1 MKPSLHTPFA
11 ICHLPSLILAAALAL
26 PLHAPA
32 GPITLATAPLANAT
46 TTSVLPNL
54 MFILDDSGSMG
65 SDYLPD
71 WVNGNYCKAVPT
83 TTGATSDCYPGSRG
97 LPPYT
102 SSDFNRIYYDP
113 SITYA
118 VPWDASLA
126 TPANKTS
133 YPGSGNTPMDG
144 YGIQTASTTALT
156 TSYPDVEYCTD
167 ATYSDCL
174 RNDNYLLPGTV
185 NSKSYTT
192 KHETTAA
199 GSKSVATGTVAAPT
213 TATRTLGPYYY
224 VMVPGEYC
232 TDLGMTSCITAAAP
246 DAAHP
251 FPARV
256 RWCNSTDLSTCKAT
270 QDSTYQYA
278 RYPTVVITAGVAA
291 GVSSGQITATNTPQ
305 STCSGG
311 GCTKPTCTI
320 SASSSSCTAGTVAAC
335 NALASTA
342 KTVITSIK
350 LISASHPAPG
360 TELLMESLTYCNGSG
375 TSSTR
380 NNGLAA
386 AIQARIGNSFIASLP
401 GSSNIV
407 AITTPDGT
415 YNAATLNASWTSAA
429 AFSLAITTAF
439 SGGSAAVDPVV
450 VPGSFQRV
458 DIVTGQTYGNIV
470 VGTTTIVNR
479 TTRTDCAAAP
489 NCTYAEELSN
499 FANWYAWYRTRM
511 QMMKTSA
518 SRAFK
523 TIDNKYRVGFITI
536 DKAPTT
542 NQYLKIDTFNSGAG
556 NQKAKWYAML
566 FAQNPSPYTPLRGAL
581 SRVGRIFAGKN
592 PLALSPSDDP
602 MQYSCQ
608 QNFALLTTDGYWNTH
623 DETASYGPNTV
634 SGGALG
640 NMDGGSTPRPMYE
653 GPSASSG
660 SLADVAKYYYDTDLR
675 TSALGN
681 CTGSLGLDVCENN
694 VFVSSTDNNVQQHM
708 TTFTLGLG
716 VDGTLVY
723 QSDYKTATSG
733 DYYKLKNGLSTTV
746 GGVTTAVNWPV
757 PVSDTVTAVD
767 DLWHAAV
774 NGQGSYFSAK
784 NPAELASGLNDALA
798 AIGAKIGSGA
808 AAATSTLN
816 PVSGNNYAYVASY
829 TTVRWTGNLEARS
842 INIDT
847 GDVSEAAT
855 WCVENTVAGTCIAP
869 GAVVAETS
877 GASTIYNCVTPGA
890 TAGTCASPGVLVG
903 TECKVEL
910 PVACTGTMAAKVGA
924 ASDSRTIYTKGSA
937 GSLVPF
943 VYANLNATDFDAT
956 KLATLSQWPLLTAAQ
971 KTTAAGANLVNFLRG
986 QNGYEDRA
994 SNAVNDR
1001 LYRYRDAVLGDAVES
1016 QPAYLAKPTFSYTD
1030 PGYSAYQTA
1039 QAGRAGT
1046 VYMGTNDGMMH
1057 AFNAANGQERWAY
1070 VPSMV
1075 IPNMW
1080 KLADKNYSTMHTY
1093 YVNGSA
1099 VISDF
1104 CTANCALSSATWKTI
1119 LVAGLNGGGR
1129 GYYALDITTPTA
1141 PTLLWEYT
1149 TANQNN
1155 LGYSFGK
1162 PVVTKKTDGTWV
1174 VLVTS
1179 GYNNTSPGNG
1189 QGYLYVLNALT
1200 GAEISAYPTGVGSS
1214 SGLSQISVW
1223 ADSPE
1228 IDNTAGYVYGGDLAG
1243 NLWRFDINKASGAT
1257 GAVVLFATLKDAAG
1271 AAQPITTRPEL
1282 GKIEGKR
1289 AVFVAT
1295 GKYLETAD
1303 LTDTQQ
1309 QTLYAIKDADDYPT
1323 ATPTATLVNPRLTL
1337 VQQTLTTAGAIRTDT
1352 ANAVDFKTGRGWYV
1366 NFPDSGERCNVDPQ
1380 LLLGVLLVPTTVP
1393 SSTVCSP
1400 GGFGWLNYF
1409 NYKTGSNTEDSKVG
1423 VKFNAPIVGLS
1434 IVTLP
1439 SGTPSPLVTIA
1450 DNPTPKTPFP
1460 PSGSGG
1466 SPSGP
1471 WGNSSTSAQF
1481 VGKRVIWRELIQ

>member
-1 MKPSLHTPFA
+1 MKSHLHTPLA
-11 ICHLPSLILAAALAL
+11 IRHLPHLILAACLAFPL
-26 PLHAPA
+26 PSLA
-32 GPITLATAPLANAT
+32 GPVTLATAPMANAT

-54 MFILDDSGSMG
+54 MFILDNSGSMG
-65 SDYLPD
+65 WDYLPD
-71 WVNGNYCKAVPT
+71 WANGNYCKNVPT
-83 TTGATSDCYPGSRG
+83 TTNATSDCYPGSRG
-97 LPPYT
+97 MAPFY
-102 SSDFNRIYYDP
+102 SADFNRIYYDP
-113 SITYA
+113 AITYA

-133 YPGSGNTPMDG
+133 YAGTGNTPKDG
-144 YGIQTASTTALT
+144 YGIQSASTTALT

-167 ATYSDCL
+167 GTYSDCL
-174 RNDNYLLPGTV
+174 RNDNYILPGTV

-192 KHETTAA
+192 LHETTAT
-199 GSKSVATGTVAAPT
+199 GSKSLATGTVAAPT
-213 TATRTLGPYYY
+213 TVTRTLGPYYY
-224 VMVPGEYC
+224 VMIPGEYC
-232 TDLGMTSCITAAAP
+232 TDQGMTSCITATAP

-251 FPARV
+251 FPAKV
-256 RWCNSTDLSTCKAT
+256 RWCNSTALTTCKAT
-270 QDSTYQYA
+270 QDMTQTPAYQYP
-278 RYPTVVITAGVAA
+278 RYPTIVTAAGVAA
-291 GVSSGQITATNTPQ
+291 GVSSGQITATNMPQ
-305 STCSGG
+305 SAQIGG
-311 GCTKPTCTI
+311 RARPTCTI
-320 SASSSSCTAGTVAAC
+320 SASSSSCTAGIAADC
-335 NALASTA
+335 TAQAAAA

-350 LISASHPAPG
+350 LINASHPAPG
-360 TELLMESLTYCNGSG
+360 TELLTESFTYCHASG

-380 NNGLAA
+380 RNGLAA
-386 AIQARIGNSFIASLP
+386 AIQAKIGNGFIASLP
-401 GSSNIV
+401 GSSNVV
-407 AITTPDGT
+407 AITAPDGT
-415 YNAATLNASWTSAA
+415 YNGAALPGTATWTSIT
-429 AFSLAITTAF
+429 LGITTAF
-439 SGGSAAVDPVV
+439 AGGATAVDPVV
-450 VPGSFQRV
+450 VPGSFQRI
-458 DIVTGQTYGNIV
+458 DIIAGQTYGNIV
-470 VGTTTIVNR
+470 VGGTTVVNR

-523 TIDNKYRVGFITI
+523 TIDNKYRVGFYTI
-536 DKAPTT
+536 NDTA
-542 NQYLKIDTFNSGAG
+542 NQYLKINTFNSGAG
-556 NQKAKWYAML
+556 NQKALWYTKL
-566 FAQNPSPYTPLRGAL
+566 FAASPGSGTPLRSTL
-581 SRVGRIFAGKN
+581 SEVGRIFAGKN
-592 PLALSPSDDP
+592 PLGVSPSDDP

-608 QNFALLTTDGYWNTH
+608 QNFALLTTDGYWNT
-623 DETASYGPNTV
+623 DVAADVKTV
-634 SGGALG
+634 SGGTLG
-640 NMDGGSTPRPMYE
+640 NLDGGATPRPMYE

-660 SLADVAKYYYDTDLR
+660 SLADAAKYYYDTDLR

-681 CTGSLGLDVCENN
+681 CTGPLGLDVCENN

-757 PVSDTVTAVD
+757 PAADTATAVD

-829 TTVRWTGNLEARS
+829 TTVRWTGNLESRS

-847 GDVSEAAT
+847 GVVSEAAT
-855 WCVENTVAGTCIAP
+855 WCVENTVAGTCPAP

-910 PVACTGTMAAKVGA
+910 PIACTGTMPAKVGA
-924 ASDSRTIYTKGSA
+924 ASDSRTIYTNGGG

-943 VYANLNATDFDAT
+943 VYANLNPADFNAA

-971 KTTAAGANLVNFLRG
+971 QTAATGANLVNFLRG

-1039 QAGRAGT
+1039 QTGRAGT
-1046 VYMGTNDGMMH
+1046 VYMGANDGMMH
-1057 AFNAANGQERWAY
+1057 AFNAVDGQERWAY

-1075 IPNMW
+1075 IPNLW

-1099 VISDF
+1099 IISDI
-1104 CTANCALSSATWKTI
+1104 CTANCALSSATWRTI

-1149 TANQNN
+1149 TASQNN

-1162 PVVTKKTDGTWV
+1162 PVVTKKADGTWV

-1200 GAEISAYPTGVGSS
+1200 GAEITAYPTGIGGS
-1214 SGLSQISVW
+1214 SGLGQISAW

-1243 NLWRFDINKASGAT
+1243 NLWRFDINKASGAA

-1271 AAQPITTRPEL
+1271 TAQPITTRPEL
-1282 GKIEGKR
+1282 GKVEGKR
-1289 AVFVAT
+1289 AVFVGT

-1323 ATPTATLVNPRLTL
+1323 TTPTATLVNPRLTL

-1352 ANAVDFKTGRGWYV
+1352 ANAVDFKTGRGWYL
-1366 NFPDSGERCNVDPQ
+1366 NFPDSGERSNVDPQ
-1380 LLLGVLLVPTTVP
+1380 LLLSVLLVPTTVP

-1400 GGFGWLNYF
+1400 GGYGWLNYF
-1409 NYKTGSNTEDSKVG
+1409 NYKTGSNTEDTKVG

-1450 DNPTPKTPFP
+1450 DNPTPQTPFP
-1460 PSGSGG
+1460 QGG
-1466 SPSGP
+1466 DPPPGGTSGP